1 MASLVESASSPSKIR
16 FKKKKLMSIVVPNYL
31 KEDFP
36 DRGIHEARLEA
47 RKLNE

>member
-1 MASLVESASSPSKIR
+1 MESIVGSKADLR
-16 FKKKKLMSIVVPNYL
+16 FKKQKKGVPDYL

-47 RKLNE
+47 RKFNE